1 MRTSGAAQE
10 TLLSALWG
18 AKWEGNPQR
27 GDICKHVTDSVC
39 CTAETNTALSSHY
52 TLVNIF

>member
-39 CTAETNTALSSHY
+39 CTAETNTALSINY
-52 TLVNIF
+52 TPI